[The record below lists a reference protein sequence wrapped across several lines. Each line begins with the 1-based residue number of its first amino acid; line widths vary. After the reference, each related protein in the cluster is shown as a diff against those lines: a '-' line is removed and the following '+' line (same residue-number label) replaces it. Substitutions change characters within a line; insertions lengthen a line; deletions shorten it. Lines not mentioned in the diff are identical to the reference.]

1 MPGSNDPVAP
11 WAVDLFNIGPRRR
24 LRLQLQLRFEQA
36 HPQTGNADR
45 VARNNHPLYNAI
57 RTLSIIRRFLLFNA
71 QAMDNQYRGI
81 RVLLWVY
88 EWDLQAARRRV
99 DATVECDDLYLERS
113 DSIVSRLRDRTF
125 GGEGEP
131 PPPSYNYSAADYP
144 PPHVDPPP
152 PLPPPQRTRED
163 DDEDRENPSILGP

>member
-24 LRLQLQLRFEQA
+24 LRLQLQSRFQQVHPETA
-36 HPQTGNADR
+36 HPER
-45 VARNNHPLYNAI
+45 VERNNDPLFNAI

-81 RVLLWVY
+81 RVLVWLQG
-88 EWDLQAARRRV
+88 WDRGTRHVRV
-99 DATVECDDLYLERS
+99 IVQCDDLYQERS

-125 GGEGEP
+125 GGQGEP
-131 PPPSYNYSAADYP
+131 PPPNYNYSAADYP

-152 PLPPPQRTRED
+152 PLPPPQRTQED
-163 DDEDRENPSILGP
+163 DEEDRENPSILGP